1 MGIRQKF
8 DRRRAKTDTNDF
20 PRCRDRVGAVLV
32 AVAGLIVSTAH
43 AGDGET
49 ASGFDRVRAIAAR
62 LAEREFVE
70 PKQEDLPPPLQDLS
84 YDQFRDMRFRPD
96 HSVFRAEGLPF
107 EMQLFHRGYLYR
119 PAIQVHV
126 IDDQGE
132 SSLAYR
138 PDWFEFGPSIEFKP
152 SELPRDLGFAGLRVH
167 CALNKPDYKDEL
179 IAFLGASYF
188 RFLSRGQLYGISA
201 RGLAIDTATPQGE
214 EFPYFREFFVDRPKA
229 GSASFHLYAVL
240 DSRSVTGAFAFDI
253 APGEPTIVGVQA
265 EIRARR
271 EVSKLGVAPLTSMFL
286 FGEDRMRLMA
296 DFRPEVHDS
305 DGLLIQD
312 GASSWAWRPLQNP
325 ERVHRVSR
333 FDAANARG
341 FGLMQRDRDFR
352 SYQDIESRF
361 ERRPSYFVEFVSG
374 FGDGFVELVEI
385 PTDLEI
391 HDNIVAYFVPRETM
405 REGEVRTYA
414 YRIHSLN
421 PDPERSPLLRVES
434 TRIHRRTAGEPSL
447 IVLEFTQTG
456 NAGAVES
463 ATPEV
468 SGSRGTIQHVN
479 LQRNPITGGLRLSFD
494 WMGDEEGADLRA
506 RLRVGEETVSET
518 WITTFRPQ

>member
-1 MGIRQKF
+1 
-8 DRRRAKTDTNDF
+8 
-20 PRCRDRVGAVLV
+20 
-32 AVAGLIVSTAH
+32 
-43 AGDGET
+43 
-49 ASGFDRVRAIAAR
+49 
-62 LAEREFVE
+62 
-70 PKQEDLPPPLQDLS
+70 
-84 YDQFRDMRFRPD
+84 MRFRPD
-96 HSVFRAEGLPF
+96 HSVFRADGLPF

-119 PAIQVHV
+119 PAIQIHV
-126 IDDQGE
+126 INAQLCAFPGYE
-132 SSLAYR
+132 PLAYR

-152 SELPRDLGFAGLRVH
+152 SELPRDLGFAGFRVH
-167 CALNKPDYKDEL
+167 TALNKPDYKDEL

-229 GSASFHLYAVL
+229 GATSFRIYAVL
-240 DSRSVTGAFAFDI
+240 DSRSVTGAFAFDV
-253 APGEPTIVGVQA
+253 APGEPTIVSVEA

-271 EVSKLGVAPLTSMFL
+271 EVAKLGVAPLTSMFL

-405 REGEVRTYA
+405 REGEVRKYQ

-434 TRIHRRTAGEPSL
+434 TRIHRRAPGEPSL
-447 IVLEFTQTG
+447 IVLEFAQTG
-456 NAGAVES
+456 TAGPSDGVV
-463 ATPEV
+463 PEV

-494 WMGDEEGADLRA
+494 WSGDEEGADLRA